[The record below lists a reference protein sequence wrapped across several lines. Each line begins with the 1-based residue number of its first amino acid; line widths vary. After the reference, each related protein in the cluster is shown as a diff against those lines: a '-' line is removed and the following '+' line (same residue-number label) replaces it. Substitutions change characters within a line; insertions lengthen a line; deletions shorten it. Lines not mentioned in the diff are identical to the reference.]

1 MNKLERQR
9 IDYSIP
15 KCSCGN
21 NLSRSRIEQGFL
33 LCPTCEKPTLE
44 ERVEALERQVEML
57 LNKEEV

>member
-21 NLSRSRIEQGFL
+21 NLSRDRVSQGIL
-33 LCPTCEKPTLE
+33 LCPVCARPTLE
-44 ERVEALERQVEML
+44 ERVEALERQVEIL
-57 LNKEEV
+57 LSQEEK